1 MSVSA
6 GERDGS
12 ELIKIGDFA
21 RLAGTNL
28 RTLRYYEEIGILA
41 PAARSAGGF
50 RYYRPRD
57 LHRLRMVHSL
67 QALGLELQ
75 RIRELMST
83 REDAGRVELARV
95 RSALQAQSQLLA
107 TRIDELRSQRE
118 KIEQALAKLHDCD
131 ACDFHPTPANDFCRP
146 CQLDGKPLPED
157 LSALF

>member
-1 MSVSA
+1 MNA
-6 GERDGS
+6 EERRES

-28 RTLRYYEEIGILA
+28 RTLRYYEEIGLLA

-50 RYYRPRD
+50 RFYRPRD

-75 RIRELMST
+75 QIRELMST
-83 REDAGRVELARV
+83 RESAGVELARV
-95 RSALQAQSQLLA
+95 RSALHAQSQLLGA
-107 TRIDELRSQRE
+107 RIDELRIQRE
-118 KIEQALAKLHDCD
+118 EIERALSKLHECH
-131 ACDFHPTPANDFCRP
+131 ACDFHPSPANDFCRP
-146 CQLDGKPLPED
+146 CQLDGKPLPDD